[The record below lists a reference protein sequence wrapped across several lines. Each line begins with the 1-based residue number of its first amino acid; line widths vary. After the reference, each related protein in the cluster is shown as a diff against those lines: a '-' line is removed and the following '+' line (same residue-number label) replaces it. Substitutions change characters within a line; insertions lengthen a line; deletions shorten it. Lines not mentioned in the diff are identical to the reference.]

1 VSGERSRL
9 DERLV
14 ALGLAESRTRA
25 QALIM
30 AGQVLVDDVPIDK
43 AGTRVRDDAV
53 VRLRGVA
60 SRYVSRGGDKLA
72 GALADLGV
80 DPAGKI
86 CLDVG
91 ASTGGF
97 TDCLLQ
103 HGVVRVYAVDVGYG
117 QLAQELRKD
126 PRVVVRERTNARDL
140 GAADFPEPIDLVTV
154 DASFIGLGKL
164 MPAVASIVRQG
175 GTLVALVKPQ
185 FEAGRRAASRGRGV
199 IRDPAVRDS
208 AIASARMAIVDAGF
222 SVVAESDSALAG
234 PKGNVERFVLARR
247 GRFLD
252 AGNETR

>member
-1 VSGERSRL
+1 VKKRADLLVVER
-9 DERLV
+9 
-14 ALGLAESRTRA
+14 GLAPSRARA
-25 QALIM
+25 QALIL
-30 AGQVLVDDVPIDK
+30 AGAVRAAGEPVRK
-43 AGTRVRDDAV
+43 AGDLLDADIELSLRDTPRA
-53 VRLRGVA
+53 
-60 SRYVSRGGDKLA
+60 YVSRGGDKLA
-72 GALADLGV
+72 HALSAFGLDVADLV
-80 DPAGKI
+80 AADI
-86 CLDVG
+86 G

-97 TDCLLQ
+97 TDCLLRK
-103 HGVVRVYAVDVGYG
+103 GARRVYAVDVGYG

>member
-1 VSGERSRL
+1 MKKRADLLVVER
-9 DERLV
+9 
-14 ALGLAESRTRA
+14 GLAPSRARA
-25 QALIM
+25 QALIL
-30 AGQVLVDDVPIDK
+30 AGAVRAAGEPVRK
-43 AGTRVRDDAV
+43 AGDLLDADIELSLRDAP
-53 VRLRGVA
+53 RA
-60 SRYVSRGGDKLA
+60 YVSRGGDKLA
-72 GALADLGV
+72 HALSAFGLDVADLVAV
-80 DPAGKI
+80 DI
-86 CLDVG
+86 G

-97 TDCLLQ
+97 TDCLLRK
-103 HGVVRVYAVDVGYG
+103 GARRVYAVDVGYG